1 MENGVV
7 DLKEFAAYEPAMPLL
22 SPAKQK
28 ASGV

>member
-7 DLKEFAAYEPAMPLL
+7 DESEYTAYEPVMPLL